1 LLALASLKELS
12 EIIKH
17 LVLEHLVEGL
27 VFRKEEVVYLTEIQ
41 KKISPE
47 IISISAHPGY
57 FICGSTE
64 LPLLPVHVTLLYKEE
79 KLGRN
84 RSFVFLG

>member
-1 LLALASLKELS
+1 LGVFEEEARIFVFLLALASLKKLS

-41 KKISPE
+41 KYPK
-47 IISISAHPGY
+47 
-57 FICGSTE
+57 
-64 LPLLPVHVTLLYKEE
+64 
-79 KLGRN
+79 KL
-84 RSFVFLG
+84 

>member
-1 LLALASLKELS
+1 LGVLEKEARIFVSLLALASLKELS

-41 KKISPE
+41 KYPK
-47 IISISAHPGY
+47 
-57 FICGSTE
+57 
-64 LPLLPVHVTLLYKEE
+64 
-79 KLGRN
+79 KL
-84 RSFVFLG
+84 